1 MAVTAPLV
9 VSVPH
14 RLGKDEAVRRLK
26 NGLGQARANFSQLMS
41 VDEEV
46 WVGDSLTFRLR
57 ALGQAAS
64 GTIGVF
70 EDHLRI
76 EVQLPWLLAK
86 LSERLIPAIRK
97 EGTLLLEKK

>member
-1 MAVTAPLV
+1 VTAPLV
-9 VSVPH
+9 VTIPH

-26 NGLGQARANFSQLMS
+26 NGLGRARTDFGHLMS

-46 WVGDSLTFRLR
+46 WNGDCLTFRLR

-64 GTIGVF
+64 GTIAVA
-70 EDHLRI
+70 EDHLCL
-76 EVQLPWLLAK
+76 EVALPWLLAK
-86 LSERLIPAIRK
+86 LSERFVPTIRK